1 MAGLLSTPSYKDPR
15 ASILMGGGNSKI
27 TDDQIRAFAHANAND
42 PVKILAAALANNVS
56 ISQYAK
62 AVGSPEDGVRAY
74 VTQQGINLNSSS
86 PTPSPATNPP
96 PAVKTPPPAVKTPPP
111 VVTAPPPVV
120 TAPPPVVTAPPPV
133 VVDKIEAPKPVTY
146 NDVAPPPVVSFSPA
160 AVSTTRVN
168 PKTDTVQG
176 QLKGILDDPNSPLM
190 VAARTR
196 GEQFANRRG
205 LLNSSIGA
213 EAGNKAMID
222 SAMNIAAPDA
232 ATYSGTAQGN
242 TAALNQGAM
251 FNSQYGLLA
260 SQANAENALKAGMF
274 NSENQLKTGMFNSEN
289 QLKTGMFNAD
299 NAFRTS
305 SFNSDL
311 SSRLGMFNADTAS
324 KVGMFNAG
332 TAADILNR
340 REANATSI
348 LNNRESLANN
358 LAIANLDV
366 ESKRQIA
373 ELQFRSEQLSLRG
386 EETKLGT
393 SLLDSMAERISKID
407 ADPSIPADDKKR
419 QIDFQ
424 IALANNSLNLLET
437 IQTSGVSQMLT
448 GFKTSTPADQSTTQN
463 AQDEKPV
470 TKNVNGFPITS
481 GQVKLINQ
489 LNQDHGTSIKP
500 EQVISEAEKQAIE
513 KDPIYQYSPER
524 YMRDNGIARYTY
536 IAKDGKQAYYP
547 GLLLWT

>member
-1 MAGLLSTPSYKDPR
+1 MAGLLSTPSYNDPR

-27 TDDQIRAFAHANAND
+27 TDDQIRAFVNANVND
-42 PVKILAAALANNVS
+42 PSKILGSALSNNIS
-56 ISQYAK
+56 IGQYAK
-62 AVGSPEDGVRAY
+62 AVGIPESQARAFI
-74 VTQQGINLNSSS
+74 TQQGINLN
-86 PTPSPATNPP
+86 PS
-96 PAVKTPPPAVKTPPP
+96 VTPPPVANTPPPLAATPPP
-111 VVTAPPPVV
+111 VVPE
-120 TAPPPVVTAPPPV
+120 
-133 VVDKIEAPKPVTY
+133 KIEAPKPVTY
-146 NDVAPPPVVSFSPA
+146 NDVAPPPAVSFSPA

-213 EAGNKAMID
+213 ESGNKAMID
-222 SAMNIAAPDA
+222 SAMDIAAPDA
-232 ATYSGTAQGN
+232 ATYSGTAREN
-242 TAALNQGAM
+242 TAALNHGAM

-260 SQANAENALKAGMF
+260 SQENAENALKAGMV
-274 NSENQLKTGMFNSEN
+274 NSENQLKAGMFNV
-289 QLKTGMFNAD
+289 D
-299 NAFRTS
+299 NLFRT
-305 SFNSDL
+305 NL
-311 SSRLGMFNADTAS
+311 SNAETAS

-340 REANATSI
+340 RESNATSI

-463 AQDEKPV
+463 AQDNKPV
-470 TKNVNGFPITS
+470 TKNVKGFPITS
-481 GQVKLINQ
+481 GQAKLINQ

-524 YMRDNGIARYTY
+524 YMRDNGIAKYTY